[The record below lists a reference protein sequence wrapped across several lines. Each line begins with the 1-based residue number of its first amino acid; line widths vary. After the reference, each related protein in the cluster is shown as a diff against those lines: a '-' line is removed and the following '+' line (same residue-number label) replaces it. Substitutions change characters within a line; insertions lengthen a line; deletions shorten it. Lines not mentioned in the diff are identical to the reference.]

1 MMKETPEEDV
11 IEDARR
17 RVFEESESL
26 EDTCTKVK
34 GYDFNNG
41 VNHSEVINFM
51 GSTGFQASHLGIV
64 NHM

>member
-1 MMKETPEEDV
+1 MMKETSEEDV
-11 IEDARR
+11 IE
-17 RVFEESESL
+17 
-26 EDTCTKVK
+26 

-51 GSTGFQASHLGIV
+51 GSTGFQASHLGDAIHIV

>member
-26 EDTCTKVK
+26 EDTCTK
-34 GYDFNNG
+34 
-41 VNHSEVINFM
+41 
-51 GSTGFQASHLGIV
+51 
-64 NHM
+64 